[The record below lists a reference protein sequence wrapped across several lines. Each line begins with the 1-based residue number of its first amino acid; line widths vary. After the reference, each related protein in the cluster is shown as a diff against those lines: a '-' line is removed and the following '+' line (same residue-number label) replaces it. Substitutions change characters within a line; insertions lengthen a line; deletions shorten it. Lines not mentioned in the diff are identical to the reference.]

1 MSTIRKLAIPAALV
15 TALFGTG
22 LWLVLEKDAP
32 PDAFD
37 HGPVDQT
44 GWKWSGYRSAVL
56 PHSEADG
63 PYETDEGLAHGFSH
77 SRAGA
82 LLAAAH
88 IGARIRSQVGPS
100 IYEPTIT
107 DQTTGP
113 GRDTLLGETRDQY
126 GLTGEDSPGGTA
138 KLVGYRFLVSDP
150 QQATLEL
157 LVSPEGETTRY
168 SAKLDLQWDG
178 SDWKLVIPESGG
190 WLPQLPDALTQED
203 FELFT
208 GGANEG
214 T

>member
-1 MSTIRKLAIPAALV
+1 MNTTRKFAVPAVLV
-15 TALFGTG
+15 AALFGTV
-22 LWLVLEKDAP
+22 LWLVLGKNDP

-37 HGPVDQT
+37 HGPVNQT
-44 GWKWSGYRSAVL
+44 GWEWSDYRSAVL

-82 LLAAAH
+82 LLAATH
-88 IGARIRSQVGPS
+88 ISARIRPQVGPS

-113 GRDTLLGETRDQY
+113 GRDTLLGAVRDQY
-126 GLTGEDSPGGTA
+126 GQTGEEPLDRSA
-138 KLVGYRFLVSDP
+138 SLVGYRFLVSSP

-157 LVSPEGETTRY
+157 LISPEGETTRY

-178 SDWKLVIPESGG
+178 SDWKLVVPDGGG

-208 GGANEG
+208 GGSA
-214 T
+214 